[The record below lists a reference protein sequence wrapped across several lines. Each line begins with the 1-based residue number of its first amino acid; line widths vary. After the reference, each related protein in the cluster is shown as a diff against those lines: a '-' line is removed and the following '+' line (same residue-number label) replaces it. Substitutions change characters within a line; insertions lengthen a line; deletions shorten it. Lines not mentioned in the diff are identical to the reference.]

1 VTEPTSVSS
10 AAGPEGPR
18 APSEHPEVSRST
30 QRSGMALLVML
41 ASLVVYTAADLAS
54 KEWALNHLS
63 HARSAGAPPICQ
75 PDEQGYTRIQRLPSE
90 PQVFIDGVIVLH
102 YAENCGAAFGMLRT
116 APSWAR
122 AAVFGVAALGACI
135 VLTLM
140 FVRGAGGKLFGAA
153 VPLILSGAI
162 GNLSDR
168 VRHGFVVDFIQVDP
182 RLFEYPTFNVADIAI
197 SVGVGLL
204 LLDGMKK
211 PAPAAQVSD
220 GSAPSRSA

>member
-1 VTEPTSVSS
+1 VTETASPPPP
-10 AAGPEGPR
+10 ADPLHIPR
-18 APSEHPEVSRST
+18 TR
-30 QRSGMALLVML
+30 RALLIML
-41 ASLVVYTAADLAS
+41 ASLVVYTAADLGS
-54 KEWALNHLS
+54 KQWALDNLS
-63 HARSAGAPPICQ
+63 HARSGEPPPICQ
-75 PDEQGYTRIQRLPSE
+75 PDEQGFTRVQRLPSE
-90 PQVFIDGVIVLH
+90 PRVFIEGVIVFH

-122 AAVFGVAALGACI
+122 AAVFGVAALGACV

-204 LLDGMKK
+204 LIDGMKK
-211 PAPAAQVSD
+211 PAPAAQEP
-220 GSAPSRSA
+220 GEGGAPSRSA

>member
-1 VTEPTSVSS
+1 V
-10 AAGPEGPR
+10 PR
-18 APSEHPEVSRST
+18 SR
-30 QRSGMALLVML
+30 RALLIML
-41 ASLVVYTAADLAS
+41 ASLVAYTAADLAS
-54 KEWALNHLS
+54 KEWALDNLS
-63 HARSAGAPPICQ
+63 RARSGEPPPICQ
-75 PDEQGYTRIQRLPSE
+75 PDDQGYTRVQRLPSE
-90 PQVFIDGVIVLH
+90 PQVFIDGVIVFH

-122 AAVFGVAALGACI
+122 AAVFGVAALGACV

-140 FVRGAGGKLFGAA
+140 FVRGAGGRLFGAA

-204 LLDGMKK
+204 LIDGMKK
-211 PAPAAQVSD
+211 PAPAVQESSD
-220 GSAPSRSA
+220 SGAPSRSA